1 MGILK
6 MLTGDEAVKP
16 GELTDLQKF
25 YRTKGNPP
33 PEIKDGCTF
42 CNNPFGKELTSHKKK
57 RR

>member
-1 MGILK
+1 MI
-6 MLTGDEAVKP
+6 TGDEAVKP

-25 YRTKGNPP
+25 YRRKGNPP

-42 CNNPFGKELTSHKKK
+42 CNNPFGKDFTTHKKK